1 MFVCTSTAPGAI
13 QGHGRRHVNDNN
25 CCVTAACLPP
35 PAQHLACSCVAG
47 KTETFSST
55 VTDKFLQLQPIMR
68 NLTAGLQEVA
78 ANSSAAETQ
87 NLAAVAKLE
96 KLVGGLEV
104 LHQQATRELRADLN
118 QKHKLSSEQC
128 TLITDKL
135 ERKVLDNLE
144 KLDGKD
150 KRLETE
156 TKDAISS
163 LKVGLKSLT
172 RKMDED
178 RDRLDTMKNFQ
189 SDVKTNLDLIKNEI
203 NRSVDVLTTAMEK
216 NVTESIELVQREVSS
231 AL

>member
-1 MFVCTSTAPGAI
+1 M
-13 QGHGRRHVNDNN
+13 
-25 CCVTAACLPP
+25 ACW
-35 PAQHLACSCVAG
+35 SVAG
-47 KTETFSST
+47 KTKTFSST

-68 NLTAGLQEVA
+68 NLTRGLQEVA
-78 ANSSAAETQ
+78 DNSSAAETQ
-87 NLAAVAKLE
+87 NLAAVARLE

-118 QKHKLSSEQC
+118 QKHKLSKEQC

-163 LKVGLKSLT
+163 LNVGLKSLT

-178 RDRLDTMKNFQ
+178 RDKLDTMKSFQ

-216 NVTESIELVQREVSS
+216 NVTESIELVQREVGP

>member
-1 MFVCTSTAPGAI
+1 MLRDSGVFAGGST
-13 QGHGRRHVNDNN
+13 
-25 CCVTAACLPP
+25 
-35 PAQHLACSCVAG
+35 HLACWSVAG

-68 NLTAGLQEVA
+68 NLTRSLQEVA
-78 ANSSAAETQ
+78 DNSSAADTQ
-87 NLAAVAKLE
+87 NLAAVARLE

-118 QKHKLSSEQC
+118 QKHKLSKEQC

-163 LKVGLKSLT
+163 LNVGLKSLT

-178 RDRLDTMKNFQ
+178 RDKLDTMKSFQ

-216 NVTESIELVQREVSS
+216 NVTESIELVQREVGP

>member
-1 MFVCTSTAPGAI
+1 MLRDSGVFAGGI
-13 QGHGRRHVNDNN
+13 R
-25 CCVTAACLPP
+25 
-35 PAQHLACSCVAG
+35 HLACWSVAG

-68 NLTAGLQEVA
+68 NLTRSLQEVA
-78 ANSSAAETQ
+78 DNSSAAETQ
-87 NLAAVAKLE
+87 NLAAVARLE

-118 QKHKLSSEQC
+118 QKHKLSKEQC

-163 LKVGLKSLT
+163 LNVGLKSLT

-178 RDRLDTMKNFQ
+178 RDKLDTMKSFQ

-216 NVTESIELVQREVSS
+216 NVTESIELVQREVGP

>member
-1 MFVCTSTAPGAI
+1 MLRDSGVFAGGI
-13 QGHGRRHVNDNN
+13 R
-25 CCVTAACLPP
+25 
-35 PAQHLACSCVAG
+35 HLACWSVAG

-68 NLTAGLQEVA
+68 NLTRGLQEVA
-78 ANSSAAETQ
+78 DNSSAADTQ
-87 NLAAVAKLE
+87 NLAAVARLE

-118 QKHKLSSEQC
+118 QKHKLSKEQC

-163 LKVGLKSLT
+163 LNVGLKSLT

-178 RDRLDTMKNFQ
+178 RDKLDTMKSFQ

-203 NRSVDVLTTAMEK
+203 NRSVDVLTTALEK
-216 NVTESIELVQREVSS
+216 NVTESIELVQREVGP

>member
-1 MFVCTSTAPGAI
+1 M
-13 QGHGRRHVNDNN
+13 
-25 CCVTAACLPP
+25 ACW
-35 PAQHLACSCVAG
+35 SVAG

-68 NLTAGLQEVA
+68 NLTRGLQEVA
-78 ANSSAAETQ
+78 DNSSAAETQ
-87 NLAAVAKLE
+87 NLAAVARLE

-118 QKHKLSSEQC
+118 QKHKLSKEQC

-163 LKVGLKSLT
+163 LNVGLKSLT

-178 RDRLDTMKNFQ
+178 RDKLDTMKSFQ

-216 NVTESIELVQREVSS
+216 NVTESIELVQREVGP

>member
-1 MFVCTSTAPGAI
+1 
-13 QGHGRRHVNDNN
+13 
-25 CCVTAACLPP
+25 
-35 PAQHLACSCVAG
+35 
-47 KTETFSST
+47 
-55 VTDKFLQLQPIMR
+55 MR

-118 QKHKLSSEQC
+118 QKPTLSAEQC

>member
-1 MFVCTSTAPGAI
+1 MLRDSGVFAGGI
-13 QGHGRRHVNDNN
+13 R
-25 CCVTAACLPP
+25 
-35 PAQHLACSCVAG
+35 HLACWSVAG

-68 NLTAGLQEVA
+68 NLTRSLQEVA
-78 ANSSAAETQ
+78 DNSSAADTQ
-87 NLAAVAKLE
+87 NLAAVARLE

-118 QKHKLSSEQC
+118 QKHKLSKEQC

-163 LKVGLKSLT
+163 LNVGLKSLT

-178 RDRLDTMKNFQ
+178 RDKLDTMKSFQ

-203 NRSVDVLTTAMEK
+203 NRSVDVLTTALEK
-216 NVTESIELVQREVSS
+216 NVTESIELVQREVGP

>member
-1 MFVCTSTAPGAI
+1 MFAGGI
-13 QGHGRRHVNDNN
+13 R
-25 CCVTAACLPP
+25 
-35 PAQHLACSCVAG
+35 HLACWSVAG

-68 NLTAGLQEVA
+68 NLTRSLQEVA
-78 ANSSAAETQ
+78 DNSSAADTQ
-87 NLAAVAKLE
+87 NLAAVARLE

-118 QKHKLSSEQC
+118 QKHKLSKEQC

-163 LKVGLKSLT
+163 LNVGLKSLT

-178 RDRLDTMKNFQ
+178 RDKLDTMKSFQ

-203 NRSVDVLTTAMEK
+203 NRSVDVLTTALEK
-216 NVTESIELVQREVSS
+216 NVTESIELVQREVGP